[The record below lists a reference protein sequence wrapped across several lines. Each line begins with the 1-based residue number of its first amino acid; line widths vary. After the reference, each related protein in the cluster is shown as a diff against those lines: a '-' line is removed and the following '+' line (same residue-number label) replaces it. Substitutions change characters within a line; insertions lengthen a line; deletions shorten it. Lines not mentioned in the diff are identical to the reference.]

1 MGIWNRVK
9 NIVSSNTHELL
20 DQLENPT
27 QSLNR
32 SIRDLEKEIEKGQQA
47 LATQLFLENK
57 QRALILDAEQVIAK
71 RERQAALAVELQ
83 DEQVAKIALQEK
95 ILQEKKK
102 TIYQE
107 QFDVIQNHT
116 TQLQE
121 KLVQLSGTLEDWKHK
136 RLLLVSR
143 ANVAKSVREI
153 SHTIHSFSPEDVAKE
168 FAIVEDRVLFLEARL
183 EAAQRLKSSTNY
195 YVDHAVSG
203 EVEEELNRLKE
214 AKSTNEQ

>member
-1 MGIWNRVK
+1 M
-9 NIVSSNTHELL
+9 IV
-20 DQLENPT
+20 DV
-27 QSLNR
+27 
-32 SIRDLEKEIEKGQQA
+32 
-47 LATQLFLENK
+47 
-57 QRALILDAEQVIAK
+57 EQVIAK

-102 TIYQE
+102 AIYQE
-107 QFDVIQNHT
+107 QFDVIHNHT

-121 KLVQLSGTLEDWKHK
+121 KLIQLSGTLEDWKHK
-136 RLLLVSR
+136 RMLLVSR

-153 SHTIHSFSPEDVAKE
+153 YYTMHSFSPEAVARE
-168 FAIVEDRVLFLEARL
+168 FAIAEDRVLFLEAKL
-183 EAAQRLKSSTNY
+183 EAAQRLKSTTNY

-214 AKSTNEQ
+214 AKSTTEQ